1 MKLVT
6 INTHS
11 LIEEN
16 YQKKFKID
24 EKFYDQI
31 VSDLAQRNAEVA
43 EAVCENAQ
51 STEESAVACID
62 ATEGEDDK

>member
-16 YQKKFKID
+16 YQKKLEQFVDFTIK
-24 EKFYDQI
+24 
-31 VSDLAQRNAEVA
+31 
-43 EAVCENAQ
+43 
-51 STEESAVACID
+51 
-62 ATEGEDDK
+62 